1 MKKNARYLS
10 ILLLFAVYISTT
22 CFAQELPYETGSVW
36 DLSFIKTK
44 DGKDLDYLKNL
55 SKNWKTIMDEAKKEG
70 LILSYKIISAS
81 SVDRDDWDLLLMT
94 EFKNFAAFDGL
105 DEKFYALVAKVMGS
119 EEKMDDLMVN
129 LTEMREILGSK
140 LGQDIYLK

>member
-10 ILLLFAVYISTT
+10 ILLLFAVYVSTT

-44 DGKDLDYLKNL
+44 DGKDLDYLKDL
-55 SKNWKTIMDEAKKEG
+55 SKNWKAIMEEAKKEG

-81 SVDRDDWDLLLMT
+81 AVNRDDWDLLLMT
-94 EFKNFAAFDGL
+94 EFKNYAAFDGL
-105 DEKFYALVAKVMGS
+105 DEKFYALATKVIGS
-119 EEKMDDLMVN
+119 EEEMDDLMVN
-129 LTEMREILGSK
+129 LPEMREILGSK
-140 LGQDIYLK
+140 LGQEIFLK

>member
-1 MKKNARYLS
+1 MKTNARYLA
-10 ILLLFAVYISTT
+10 ILLLFAVYVSTN
-22 CFAQELPYETGSVW
+22 CLAQELPYENGSVW

-55 SKNWKTIMDEAKKEG
+55 SKNWKSIMDEAKKEG

-81 SVDRDDWDLLLMT
+81 AGNKDDWDLLLMT
-94 EFKNFAAFDGL
+94 EYKNYAVFDGM
-105 DEKFYALVAKVMGS
+105 DEKFYALATKMMGS
-119 EEKMDDLMVN
+119 EEETDKLMVN

-140 LGQDIYLK
+140 LGQEIYLK

>member
-1 MKKNARYLS
+1 MKKNARYLT
-10 ILLLFAVYISTT
+10 ILLLFAVYVSTT

-44 DGKDLDYLKNL
+44 DGKDLDYLKDL
-55 SKNWKTIMDEAKKEG
+55 SKNWKAIMEEAKKEG
-70 LILSYKIISAS
+70 LILSYKIISATA
-81 SVDRDDWDLLLMT
+81 VNRDDWDLLLMT
-94 EFKNFAAFDGL
+94 EFKNYAVFDGM

>member
-10 ILLLFAVYISTT
+10 ILLLFAVYISAN

-55 SKNWKTIMDEAKKEG
+55 SKNWKAIMEEAKKEG

-81 SVDRDDWDLLLMT
+81 AVNRDDWDILLMT
-94 EFKNFAAFDGL
+94 EYKNYAVFDGM
-105 DEKFYALVAKVMGS
+105 DEKFYAIVTKVLGS
-119 EEKMDDLMVN
+119 EDKIDDLVMN
-129 LTEMREILGSK
+129 LTDMREILGDK
-140 LGQDIYLK
+140 LGQEIFLK